1 MRIVAV
7 IICLGL
13 FVACERDPV
22 DSGPGE
28 QTSPTEINKAQ
39 ERSLAKL
46 DPYEIKQGQ
55 TVHFTETQELIS
67 SQAPIKVLSKEW
79 LTEVKLIENQ
89 PEERILTNYKTVTD
103 RLWDKDFVYVFK
115 GVYYLEQVESLELLD
130 QLDQNRYSMTSILH
144 QLQEQ
149 GRVEETEI
157 EGVAFHNLKEQS
169 VTIVPPDLVKN
180 AKNCKGIK
188 GCRLQGDRITYDVVF
203 LLKGGGTQTHNVEW
217 LISPDVPYFA
227 AILKQCST
235 TIVPV
240 DNQRVL
246 VKQCNEVVDFNE

>member
-1 MRIVAV
+1 MKF
-7 IICLGL
+7 
-13 FVACERDPV
+13 FVAIVFIGLLVACDRDPV
-22 DSGPGE
+22 NTGPGE
-28 QTSPTEINKAQ
+28 QTTPTEINKAQ
-39 ERSLAKL
+39 ERSLSKL
-46 DPYEIKQGQ
+46 DPYQIKQGQ
-55 TVHFTETQELIS
+55 KVHFVETQELIS

-79 LTEVKLIENQ
+79 LTEVKLIENE

-115 GVYYLEQVESLELLD
+115 GVYYLEQVEALQLLD
-130 QLDQNRYSMTSILH
+130 QLDENRYSMNSILR

-169 VTIVPPDLVKN
+169 VSLVPPDRVKN
-180 AKNCKGIK
+180 SKNCKGIK
-188 GCRLQGDRITYDVVF
+188 DCRLQGDRITYDVVF

-235 TIVPV
+235 TIVPI

-246 VKQCNEVVDFNE
+246 VKQCNEVVDFDE